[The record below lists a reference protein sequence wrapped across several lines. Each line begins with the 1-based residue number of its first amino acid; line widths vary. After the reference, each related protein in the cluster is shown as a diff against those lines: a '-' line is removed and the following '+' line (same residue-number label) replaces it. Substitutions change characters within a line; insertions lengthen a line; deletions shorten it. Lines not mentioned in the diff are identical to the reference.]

1 MKHIITFI
9 FGLFLCIPMFSQ
21 QTSVSQAQKD
31 SILVQMGKYFEKCGQ
46 IGRYKV
52 YPTNNTYTS
61 LKLDTATGGI
71 WALQIGIGTTDR
83 LSYRIV
89 APLEDEP
96 ETYIIGRYELYPT
109 NNNYNFILQDTI
121 DGYSYQVQW
130 STKDAECGRWM
141 IW

>member
-1 MKHIITFI
+1 MKHIISFI
-9 FGLFLCIPMFSQ
+9 IGLFLCIPMFSQ
-21 QTSVSQAQKD
+21 QPNVSQTQRD
-31 SILVQMGKYFEKCGQ
+31 SILIQMGKYFEKCGQ

-96 ETYIIGRYELYPT
+96 ETYIIGRYELYPA
-109 NNNYNFILQDTI
+109 NNNYNLSFKTQ
-121 DGYSYQVQW
+121 
-130 STKDAECGRWM
+130 
-141 IW
+141 